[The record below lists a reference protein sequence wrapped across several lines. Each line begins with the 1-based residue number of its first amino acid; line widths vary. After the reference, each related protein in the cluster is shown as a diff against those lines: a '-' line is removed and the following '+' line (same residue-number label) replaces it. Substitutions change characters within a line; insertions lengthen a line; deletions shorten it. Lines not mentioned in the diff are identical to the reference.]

1 MGDGG
6 TVSRAGDWMG
16 RVSPHQDEE
25 RDSAPGRALAC
36 VFELAQR
43 CSGTGMSTARYRF
56 GRHVLDLAKRELSK
70 DGMPVVLPAR
80 VFECLIHLIE
90 HRNRAV
96 NRDELAQAVFA
107 RRDVSDAQLA
117 QVILRSRRAVG
128 DDGQE
133 QQVIRT
139 VPRYGFRWIAQTE
152 VDPLPQAAVPE
163 PEAPAPAPVSNSL
176 VPAPAS
182 FETSSAIPKPVPPA
196 GAAVTAVGSPAFSR
210 RGIVAGLV
218 ACLLILL
225 VIGIVVWR
233 QAPPRVSA
241 ARPATVARSVAPML
255 ILPVQAGA
263 EGDEAWVRLG
273 LMDDLANRL
282 RQSGLPVVSSDST
295 LGLIGAGIH
304 ADKSA
309 PNLAQLRRQSG
320 ASWIVQGQVDGMP
333 GQWIVHWRAQD
344 AQGLVHQA
352 QASGSNVLS
361 TARLAGD
368 RLLAALGHVPPRRA
382 GDEDPGLAERL
393 QRAQAAMLAN
403 EFDTARR
410 VLADAPQ
417 LQRAQ
422 PLLRYRLAT
431 VDFREGRYPQVL
443 ASVDALRHDPLTRR
457 DPLFLGQ
464 LQLLRGAVLAR
475 LGRYAQAEDEY
486 DQAIATLQPTGSPTE
501 LGDALLGRGN
511 ARMAQHQLDAALD
524 DFGRARVQLLQ
535 SGDALAVARVE
546 LAVGSIQLLRGLP
559 QQALDY
565 YRRGADELR
574 QLGAL
579 NELASV
585 LNLTQAVDL
594 QVLQPAQAL
603 AVSEQSW
610 ALLSH
615 LHDPA
620 LRASMRLARA
630 EVLAANGRL
639 HEAAN
644 VLSDPELAALPPSEA
659 HRREVMDIE
668 LSRDQADPSVRLK
681 TFDRTLAS
689 WPPDQSA
696 VLRTWQR
703 VHRLAVWR
711 QLGQPAT
718 LADRTPGSG
727 GGLSLQLLDAGRQA
741 DPAKAE
747 AMYRDALRHT
757 GEQGIPRDLKEA
769 VSGYADWLL
778 SHGQPAQAAGLLG
791 LVMPWSDQDFDLAV
805 LQARIYGRLGQRESW
820 QASLQRAKVLAGDR
834 QVPADAIRF
843 HPESL

>member
-1 MGDGG
+1 MG
-6 TVSRAGDWMG
+6 A
-16 RVSPHQDEE
+16 
-25 RDSAPGRALAC
+25 
-36 VFELAQR
+36 
-43 CSGTGMSTARYRF
+43 ARYRF
-56 GRHVLDLAKRELSK
+56 GPYLLDTAKRELSK
-70 DGMPVVLPAR
+70 DLEPVALPAR

-90 HRNRAV
+90 HHDRAV
-96 NRDELAQAVFA
+96 DRDELALAVFA
-107 RRDVSDAQLA
+107 RQDVSDAQLA

-133 QQVIRT
+133 QQTIRT
-139 VPRYGFRWIAQTE
+139 VPRYGFRWVAGVALE
-152 VDPLPQAAVPE
+152 VV
-163 PEAPAPAPVSNSL
+163 PAPAPQATGL
-176 VPAPAS
+176 VEASVAAAPA
-182 FETSSAIPKPVPPA
+182 FESADDARLDNAEPEPPVAQAMANPRSP
-196 GAAVTAVGSPAFSR
+196 GASR
-210 RGIVAGLV
+210 RLITLVAIGAGLAMALVAGV
-218 ACLLILL
+218 ALWRQSLPQTTVANSTPSTPQARAVNPLL
-225 VIGIVVWR
+225 V
-233 QAPPRVSA
+233 
-241 ARPATVARSVAPML
+241 
-255 ILPVQAGA
+255 LPVQAG
-263 EGDEAWVRLG
+263 GDDDQAWVRLG

-295 LGLIGAGIH
+295 LSLLGAALH
-304 ADKSA
+304 AGKA
-309 PNLAQLRRQSG
+309 EPEQAQLRRQSG
-320 ASWIVQGQVDGMP
+320 AGWIVQGQVEGSS
-333 GQWIVHWRAQD
+333 GQWTVHWRAQD
-344 AQGLVHQA
+344 AQGLMHHV

-368 RLLAALGHVPPRRA
+368 RLLAALGHLPPKHA

-410 VLADAPQ
+410 VLSEAPE

-443 ASVDALRHDPLTRR
+443 ASVDALRQDPLTRR
-457 DPLFLGQ
+457 DPLFLGR

-475 LGRYAQAEDEY
+475 LGRYPEAESEY
-486 DQAIATLQPTGSPTE
+486 EQAIATLQPTGSPNE

-511 ARMAQHQLDAALD
+511 TRMAQHQLDEALE

-565 YRRGADELR
+565 YRHGAQELR

-594 QVLQPAQAL
+594 QLLQPAQAL
-603 AVSEQSW
+603 AISDQSW
-610 ALLSH
+610 ALVPH

-630 EVLAANGRL
+630 EALAANGRL
-639 HEAAN
+639 HEASA
-644 VLSDPELAALPPSEA
+644 VLADPELAALPPSEA
-659 HRREVMDIE
+659 RRRAVMSIE
-668 LSRDQADPSVRLK
+668 LTRDQANTASRLQ
-681 TFDRTLAS
+681 TFDQTLGS

-703 VHRLAVWR
+703 VHRLGLWR
-711 QLGQPAT
+711 QLGQPAP
-718 LADRTPGSG
+718 LADRAAGSG
-727 GGLSLQLLDAGRQA
+727 GGLSLALLEAGRQGDPVKA
-741 DPAKAE
+741 D
-747 AMYRDALRHT
+747 AMYHDALRHA

-769 VSGYADWLL
+769 VSGYADWLML
-778 SHGQPAQAAGLLG
+778 HGRTSQAAGLLG
-791 LVMPWSDQDFDLAV
+791 QVMPWADQDFDLSI
-805 LQARIYGRLGQRESW
+805 LQARIYGRLGERESW
-820 QASLQRAKVLAGDR
+820 QASLQRAKALAGER
-834 QVPADAIRF
+834 AIPSDAITF
-843 HPESL
+843 HPDTL